1 MISNNEHIKN
11 LSGVSD
17 TFLIECA
24 KKAMKKSYSKYSG
37 FKVGAA
43 LLTEDG
49 RVFDGCNIENASFG
63 ATICAERT
71 AIVKAVSEGATKISR
86 IAVVSPSKKK
96 TPPCGICLQFLKE
109 FMDEN
114 GVIILE
120 NGDEICRYTFSEM
133 YPISF
138 SLDEYEWFYYKIKAV
153 VLAKIYTRYRIF
165 INQIAMLCMQFS

>member
-1 MISNNEHIKN
+1 MNNNEHIKN

-17 TFLIECA
+17 KFLIECA
-24 KKAMKKSYSKYSG
+24 KKVMKNSYSKYSK

-71 AIVKAVSEGATKISR
+71 AVVKAISEGAKKINR
-86 IAVVSPSKKK
+86 IAIVSDTQK
-96 TPPCGICLQFLKE
+96 TAPPCGICLQFLKE

-120 NGDEICRYTFSEM
+120 DGDEIYRYTFSEM
-133 YPISF
+133 YPMSF
-138 SLDEYEWFYYKIKAV
+138 SLQDFE
-153 VLAKIYTRYRIF
+153 
-165 INQIAMLCMQFS
+165 

>member
-1 MISNNEHIKN
+1 MNNNEHIKN

-17 TFLIECA
+17 KFLIECA
-24 KKAMKKSYSKYSG
+24 KKVMKNSYSKYSK

-71 AIVKAVSEGATKISR
+71 AVVKAISEGAKKINR
-86 IAVVSPSKKK
+86 IAIVSDTQKT

-120 NGDEICRYTFSEM
+120 DGDEIYRYTFSEM
-133 YPISF
+133 YPMSF
-138 SLDEYEWFYYKIKAV
+138 SLQDFE
-153 VLAKIYTRYRIF
+153 
-165 INQIAMLCMQFS
+165 

>member
-1 MISNNEHIKN
+1 MNNNEHIKN

-17 TFLIECA
+17 KFLIECA
-24 KKAMKKSYSKYSG
+24 KKVMKNSHSKYSK

-71 AIVKAVSEGATKISR
+71 AVVKAISEGAKKINR
-86 IAVVSPSKKK
+86 IAIVSDTQKT

-120 NGDEICRYTFSEM
+120 DGDEIYRYTFSEM
-133 YPISF
+133 YPMSF
-138 SLDEYEWFYYKIKAV
+138 SLQDFE
-153 VLAKIYTRYRIF
+153 
-165 INQIAMLCMQFS
+165 

>member
-1 MISNNEHIKN
+1 MNNNEHIKN

-17 TFLIECA
+17 KFLIECA
-24 KKAMKKSYSKYSG
+24 KKVMKNSYSKYSK

-71 AIVKAVSEGATKISR
+71 AVVKALSEGAKKINR
-86 IAVVSPSKKK
+86 IAIVSDTQKT

-120 NGDEICRYTFSEM
+120 DGDEIYRYTFSEM
-133 YPISF
+133 YPMSF
-138 SLDEYEWFYYKIKAV
+138 SLQDFE
-153 VLAKIYTRYRIF
+153 
-165 INQIAMLCMQFS
+165 

>member
-1 MISNNEHIKN
+1 MNNNEHIKN
-11 LSGVSD
+11 LTGVSD
-17 TFLIECA
+17 KFLIECA
-24 KKAMKKSYSKYSG
+24 KKVMKNSYSKYSK

-71 AIVKAVSEGATKISR
+71 AVVKAISEGAKKINR
-86 IAVVSPSKKK
+86 IAIVSDTQKT

-120 NGDEICRYTFSEM
+120 DGDEIYRYTFSEM
-133 YPISF
+133 YPMSF
-138 SLDEYEWFYYKIKAV
+138 SLQDFE
-153 VLAKIYTRYRIF
+153 
-165 INQIAMLCMQFS
+165 

>member
-1 MISNNEHIKN
+1 MNNNEHIKN

-17 TFLIECA
+17 KFLIECA
-24 KKAMKKSYSKYSG
+24 KKVMKNSYSKYSK
-37 FKVGAA
+37 FKLGAA

-71 AIVKAVSEGATKISR
+71 AVVKAISEGAKKINR
-86 IAVVSPSKKK
+86 IAIVSDTQKT

-120 NGDEICRYTFSEM
+120 DGDEIYRYTFSEM
-133 YPISF
+133 YPMSF
-138 SLDEYEWFYYKIKAV
+138 SLQDFE
-153 VLAKIYTRYRIF
+153 
-165 INQIAMLCMQFS
+165 

>member
-1 MISNNEHIKN
+1 MNNNEHIKN

-17 TFLIECA
+17 KFLIECA
-24 KKAMKKSYSKYSG
+24 KKVMKNSYSKYSK
-37 FKVGAA
+37 FKIGAA

-71 AIVKAVSEGATKISR
+71 AVVKAISEGAKKINR
-86 IAVVSPSKKK
+86 IAIVSDTQKT

-120 NGDEICRYTFSEM
+120 DGDEIYRYTFSEM
-133 YPISF
+133 YPMSF
-138 SLDEYEWFYYKIKAV
+138 SLQDFE
-153 VLAKIYTRYRIF
+153 
-165 INQIAMLCMQFS
+165 

>member
-1 MISNNEHIKN
+1 MNNNEHIKN

-17 TFLIECA
+17 KFLIECA
-24 KKAMKKSYSKYSG
+24 KKVMKNSYSKYSK

-71 AIVKAVSEGATKISR
+71 AVVKAISEGAKKINR
-86 IAVVSPSKKK
+86 IAIVSDTQKT

-120 NGDEICRYTFSEM
+120 DGDEIFRYTFSEM
-133 YPISF
+133 YPMSF
-138 SLDEYEWFYYKIKAV
+138 SLQDFE
-153 VLAKIYTRYRIF
+153 
-165 INQIAMLCMQFS
+165 

>member
-1 MISNNEHIKN
+1 MNNNEHIKN

-17 TFLIECA
+17 KFLIECA
-24 KKAMKKSYSKYSG
+24 KKVMKNSYSKYSK

-49 RVFDGCNIENASFG
+49 RVFDGCNIENASFR

-71 AIVKAVSEGATKISR
+71 AVVKAISEGAKKINR
-86 IAVVSPSKKK
+86 IAIVSDTQKT

-120 NGDEICRYTFSEM
+120 DGDEIYRYTFSEM
-133 YPISF
+133 YPMSF
-138 SLDEYEWFYYKIKAV
+138 SLQDFE
-153 VLAKIYTRYRIF
+153 
-165 INQIAMLCMQFS
+165 

>member
-1 MISNNEHIKN
+1 MNNNEHIKN

-17 TFLIECA
+17 KFLIECA
-24 KKAMKKSYSKYSG
+24 KKVMKNSYSKYSK

-71 AIVKAVSEGATKISR
+71 AVVKAISEGAKKINR
-86 IAVVSPSKKK
+86 IAIVSDTKKT

-114 GVIILE
+114 CVIILE
-120 NGDEICRYTFSEM
+120 DGDEIYRYTFSEM
-133 YPISF
+133 YPMSF
-138 SLDEYEWFYYKIKAV
+138 SLQDFE
-153 VLAKIYTRYRIF
+153 
-165 INQIAMLCMQFS
+165 

>member
-1 MISNNEHIKN
+1 MNNNEHIKN

-17 TFLIECA
+17 KFLIERA
-24 KKAMKKSYSKYSG
+24 KKVMKNSYSKYSK

-71 AIVKAVSEGATKISR
+71 AVVKAISEGAKKINR
-86 IAVVSPSKKK
+86 IAIVSDTQKT

-120 NGDEICRYTFSEM
+120 DGDEIYRYTFSEM
-133 YPISF
+133 YPMSF
-138 SLDEYEWFYYKIKAV
+138 SLQDFE
-153 VLAKIYTRYRIF
+153 
-165 INQIAMLCMQFS
+165 

>member
-1 MISNNEHIKN
+1 MNNNEHIKN

-17 TFLIECA
+17 KFLIECA
-24 KKAMKKSYSKYSG
+24 KKVMKNSYSKYSK

-43 LLTEDG
+43 LPTEDG

-71 AIVKAVSEGATKISR
+71 AVVKAISEGAKKINR
-86 IAVVSPSKKK
+86 IAIVSDTQKT

-120 NGDEICRYTFSEM
+120 DGDEIYRYTFSEM
-133 YPISF
+133 YPMSF
-138 SLDEYEWFYYKIKAV
+138 SLQDFE
-153 VLAKIYTRYRIF
+153 
-165 INQIAMLCMQFS
+165 

>member
-1 MISNNEHIKN
+1 MNNNEHIKN

-17 TFLIECA
+17 KFLIECA
-24 KKAMKKSYSKYSG
+24 KKVMKNSYSKYSK

-71 AIVKAVSEGATKISR
+71 AVVKAISEGAKKINR
-86 IAVVSPSKKK
+86 IAIVTDTQKT

-120 NGDEICRYTFSEM
+120 DGDEIYRYTFSEM
-133 YPISF
+133 YPMSF
-138 SLDEYEWFYYKIKAV
+138 SLQDFE
-153 VLAKIYTRYRIF
+153 
-165 INQIAMLCMQFS
+165 